1 MSSRMTVVFDDPEL
15 YRQVK
20 IRAAEEGVPA
30 KNVIERALRDLFE
43 RERRLRNDIS
53 TLLSGA
59 RAKPLDWEAWDAW
72 QAEVERLDR
81 ELGPGPTDL
90 SNVKKYLYGEE
101 SKYADQ
107 SGYARVA
114 EERAE
119 FDVR

>member
-1 MSSRMTVVFDDPEL
+1 MTVVFDDPDL

-30 KNVIERALRDLFE
+30 KAVVERALKELFD

-53 TLLSGA
+53 AMLGGTQ
-59 RAKPLDWEAWDAW
+59 AKPIDWEAWGEW

-81 ELGPGPTDL
+81 KLGPGPTDL
-90 SNVKKYLYGEE
+90 SNVKKYLYGED
-101 SKYADQ
+101 SKYADR
-107 SGYARVA
+107 SGFAQVA

-119 FDVR
+119 FDPR